1 MSSGRIERYTAGV
14 APGFRPAFFVSSSTY
29 RPCKESRT
37 HATTAEPAPFDGA
50 LVIDKPKG
58 KTSHDVVDA
67 VRHLAGFRQ
76 IGHLGTLDPLATGVL
91 VLLLGRATRLVQFY
105 SGRRKR
111 YSAGFR
117 FGFATDTYDSDGE
130 AQGPDAPPSLDRAT
144 LEKLAAE
151 RVGRFE
157 QMPPSFSA
165 KKIHG
170 RPAYELARKKQPV
183 ELKPVE
189 VEVFEYRLTEIEGS
203 IARFVIECS
212 SGTYIRALAHEM
224 GQKLGC
230 GAHLAEITRL
240 AVGEFSLEQA
250 IKLEELAEA
259 RASRKVCRLSDP
271 AGKFAAEF
279 SAGECAAGCRAAR
292 ASRHEVQ
299 CDDLANSAGARG
311 AAAGC
316 DVGTRRRRASA
327 AATARLQSARQ
338 TDRHRGSGGSA
349 NVSAHRGVR
358 ATALVRQAISSGLG
372 SALFRTSP
380 CNITALVRFHR

>member
-1 MSSGRIERYTAGV
+1 MPRQ
-14 APGFRPAFFVSSSTY
+14 PQ
-29 RPCKESRT
+29 
-37 HATTAEPAPFDGA
+37 PAPFDGA
-50 LVIDKPKG
+50 LVIDKPQG

-130 AQGPDAPPSLDRAT
+130 AQGPDAPPVLDREL

-157 QMPPSFSA
+157 QIPPAFSA
-165 KKIHG
+165 KKVHG
-170 RPAYELARKKQPV
+170 RPAYELARKKQVV

-189 VEVFEYRLTEIEGS
+189 VELFEYRLMEIEGN

-224 GQKLGC
+224 GQRLCC
-230 GAHLAEITRL
+230 GAHLAEITRT

-250 IKLEELAEA
+250 VKLEELAEA
-259 RASRKVCRLSDP
+259 AR
-271 AGKFAAEF
+271 AGKFANYLIRLENLLPNF
-279 SAGECAAGCRAAR
+279 PRVNVLPIIERR
-292 ASRHEVQ
+292 VRH
-299 CDDLANSAGARG
+299 
-311 AAAGC
+311 
-316 DVGTRRRRASA
+316 GTKF
-327 AATARLQSARQ
+327 
-338 TDRHRGSGGSA
+338 
-349 NVSAHRGVR
+349 NVSIAQIQPGR
-358 ATALVRQAISSGLG
+358 AEPAPGATTELDGGEPRPPRLRVFSQQDKLIAI
-372 SALFRTSP
+372 AEAVVPRTYQP
-380 CNITALVRFHR
+380 IVVFEPLA

>member
-1 MSSGRIERYTAGV
+1 MPRQPS
-14 APGFRPAFFVSSSTY
+14 
-29 RPCKESRT
+29 
-37 HATTAEPAPFDGA
+37 PAPFDGA

-105 SGRRKR
+105 SGRRKC

-130 AQGPDAPPSLDRAT
+130 AQGPDAAPALDQAM

-151 RVGRFE
+151 RIGRFE

-183 ELKPVE
+183 ELKSAE
-189 VEVFEYRLTEIEGS
+189 VELFEYRLTELESS

-212 SGTYIRALAHEM
+212 SGTYIRSLAHEM

-230 GAHLAEITRL
+230 GAHLAEISRL
-240 AVGEFSLEQA
+240 AVGEFSLDRA
-250 IKLEELAEA
+250 IKLEELAEGA
-259 RASRKVCRLSDP
+259 R
-271 AGKFAAEF
+271 AGKFADYVIKLENLLPNFPRANVLPIVERRVRHGTKFNVMVSQIQPGRAEPPPG
-279 SAGECAAGCRAAR
+279 STSELDAGELRPPRLRVFNQQDKLIAIAEAVVPRTYQPVVVF
-292 ASRHEVQ
+292 EP
-299 CDDLANSAGARG
+299 LA
-311 AAAGC
+311 
-316 DVGTRRRRASA
+316 
-327 AATARLQSARQ
+327 
-338 TDRHRGSGGSA
+338 
-349 NVSAHRGVR
+349 
-358 ATALVRQAISSGLG
+358 
-372 SALFRTSP
+372 
-380 CNITALVRFHR
+380 